1 MTNSQNNHERTA
13 PVAGGDPGKTG
24 DLSAAAQAVA
34 VRAATKVAASRG
46 GAQHVATP
54 AASAPAF
61 GATSAPASN
70 SAVAGKAVA
79 GKSAPQKEMPAQGPS
94 SSKPTRR
101 SARGSD
107 VAAREKQ
114 ERRETRRHKAH
125 GSERTPSR
133 RATAS
138 RRGSRASSQNT
149 TEARAGATSLA
160 RGAAD
165 SARGARRSAS
175 ASGSAHETQRA
186 SMKYATDNR
195 VVNWLYDLTTGPRR
209 HFFYLI
215 VALLVGVGI
224 YMPVRDFYIA
234 HRTEAILQEQ
244 KAIREKYN
252 DSLGKEVESLLSQEG
267 IEDAARRDYGM
278 VMPGE
283 QTITVEGLDED
294 GNPVVVDVNDQDG
307 EDAAAD
313 GDGGDAQDPSTAN
326 GAASKDNAGTLK
338 GEDAADKSK
347 TGSDT
352 TDVSSGDTPVTSAE
366 VEAAERAVLEN
377 SAWYWKVLD
386 TLFFFDGVNGMA
398 VVSTGE

>member
-1 MTNSQNNHERTA
+1 
-13 PVAGGDPGKTG
+13 
-24 DLSAAAQAVA
+24 
-34 VRAATKVAASRG
+34 
-46 GAQHVATP
+46 
-54 AASAPAF
+54 
-61 GATSAPASN
+61 
-70 SAVAGKAVA
+70 
-79 GKSAPQKEMPAQGPS
+79 
-94 SSKPTRR
+94 
-101 SARGSD
+101 
-107 VAAREKQ
+107 
-114 ERRETRRHKAH
+114 
-125 GSERTPSR
+125 
-133 RATAS
+133 
-138 RRGSRASSQNT
+138 
-149 TEARAGATSLA
+149 
-160 RGAAD
+160 
-165 SARGARRSAS
+165 
-175 ASGSAHETQRA
+175 
-186 SMKYATDNR
+186 MKYATDNR

-294 GNPVVVDVNDQDG
+294 GNPVVVDMNDQDG
-307 EDAAAD
+307 GDAAAD
-313 GDGGDAQDPSTAN
+313 GDGGDVQDPSTAN

-347 TGSDT
+347 TGSDA
-352 TDVSSGDTPVTSAE
+352 TDASSNDTPVTSAE

>member
-13 PVAGGDPGKTG
+13 PVTGGDPGKTD

-34 VRAATKVAASRG
+34 ARAATKVAASRG
-46 GAQHVATP
+46 GAQHVAAA

-61 GATSAPASN
+61 GATSALASAPAS
-70 SAVAGKAVA
+70 SSAVA
-79 GKSAPQKEMPAQGPS
+79 GKSAPQKEAPAQGPS

-114 ERRETRRHKAH
+114 ERREARRHKAH
-125 GSERTPSR
+125 GSERTSSR

-138 RRGSRASSQNT
+138 RRGSRTSSQNT
-149 TEARAGATSLA
+149 TEVRAGGASLA

-175 ASGSAHETQRA
+175 ASGSAREAQRA

-252 DSLGKEVESLLSQEG
+252 DSLGKEVETLLSQEG

-307 EDAAAD
+307 GDAAAD

-347 TGSDT
+347 TGSDV

-386 TLFFFDGVNGMA
+386 KLFFFDGVNGMA

>member
-1 MTNSQNNHERTA
+1 M
-13 PVAGGDPGKTG
+13 
-24 DLSAAAQAVA
+24 
-34 VRAATKVAASRG
+34 
-46 GAQHVATP
+46 
-54 AASAPAF
+54 
-61 GATSAPASN
+61 
-70 SAVAGKAVA
+70 
-79 GKSAPQKEMPAQGPS
+79 
-94 SSKPTRR
+94 
-101 SARGSD
+101 
-107 VAAREKQ
+107 
-114 ERRETRRHKAH
+114 
-125 GSERTPSR
+125 
-133 RATAS
+133 
-138 RRGSRASSQNT
+138 
-149 TEARAGATSLA
+149 
-160 RGAAD
+160 
-165 SARGARRSAS
+165 
-175 ASGSAHETQRA
+175 
-186 SMKYATDNR
+186 
-195 VVNWLYDLTTGPRR
+195 
-209 HFFYLI
+209 
-215 VALLVGVGI
+215 ALLVGVGI

-294 GNPVVVDVNDQDG
+294 GNPVVVDMNDQDG

-352 TDVSSGDTPVTSAE
+352 TDVGSGDTPVTSAE

>member
-79 GKSAPQKEMPAQGPS
+79 GKSAPQKEAPAQGSS

-138 RRGSRASSQNT
+138 HRGSRASSQNT
-149 TEARAGATSLA
+149 TEAHAGATSLA

-165 SARGARRSAS
+165 SARGARRPAS
-175 ASGSAHETQRA
+175 ASGSARETQRA

-252 DSLGKEVESLLSQEG
+252 DSLGKEVKSLLSQEG

-347 TGSDT
+347 TGSDA
-352 TDVSSGDTPVTSAE
+352 TDASSNDTPVTSAE

>member
-1 MTNSQNNHERTA
+1 
-13 PVAGGDPGKTG
+13 
-24 DLSAAAQAVA
+24 
-34 VRAATKVAASRG
+34 
-46 GAQHVATP
+46 
-54 AASAPAF
+54 
-61 GATSAPASN
+61 
-70 SAVAGKAVA
+70 
-79 GKSAPQKEMPAQGPS
+79 
-94 SSKPTRR
+94 
-101 SARGSD
+101 
-107 VAAREKQ
+107 
-114 ERRETRRHKAH
+114 
-125 GSERTPSR
+125 
-133 RATAS
+133 
-138 RRGSRASSQNT
+138 
-149 TEARAGATSLA
+149 
-160 RGAAD
+160 
-165 SARGARRSAS
+165 
-175 ASGSAHETQRA
+175 
-186 SMKYATDNR
+186 MKYATDNR

-215 VALLVGVGI
+215 VALLVGVGV

-234 HRTEAILQEQ
+234 YRTEAILQEQ

-307 EDAAAD
+307 GDAAAD

-386 TLFFFDGVNGMA
+386 ALFFFDGVNGMA

>member
-1 MTNSQNNHERTA
+1 
-13 PVAGGDPGKTG
+13 
-24 DLSAAAQAVA
+24 
-34 VRAATKVAASRG
+34 
-46 GAQHVATP
+46 
-54 AASAPAF
+54 
-61 GATSAPASN
+61 
-70 SAVAGKAVA
+70 
-79 GKSAPQKEMPAQGPS
+79 
-94 SSKPTRR
+94 
-101 SARGSD
+101 
-107 VAAREKQ
+107 
-114 ERRETRRHKAH
+114 
-125 GSERTPSR
+125 
-133 RATAS
+133 
-138 RRGSRASSQNT
+138 
-149 TEARAGATSLA
+149 
-160 RGAAD
+160 
-165 SARGARRSAS
+165 
-175 ASGSAHETQRA
+175 
-186 SMKYATDNR
+186 MKYATDNR

-215 VALLVGVGI
+215 VALLVGVGV

-347 TGSDT
+347 TGSDV

-386 TLFFFDGVNGMA
+386 TSFSLT
-398 VVSTGE
+398 VSTAWRLFRRGERTWRKRALRGLTGYGVVALVVRDGSRRCCGELDQAHGDHRSGRGRGRVWRVCPGRD

>member
-1 MTNSQNNHERTA
+1 
-13 PVAGGDPGKTG
+13 
-24 DLSAAAQAVA
+24 
-34 VRAATKVAASRG
+34 
-46 GAQHVATP
+46 
-54 AASAPAF
+54 
-61 GATSAPASN
+61 
-70 SAVAGKAVA
+70 
-79 GKSAPQKEMPAQGPS
+79 
-94 SSKPTRR
+94 
-101 SARGSD
+101 
-107 VAAREKQ
+107 
-114 ERRETRRHKAH
+114 
-125 GSERTPSR
+125 
-133 RATAS
+133 
-138 RRGSRASSQNT
+138 
-149 TEARAGATSLA
+149 
-160 RGAAD
+160 
-165 SARGARRSAS
+165 
-175 ASGSAHETQRA
+175 
-186 SMKYATDNR
+186 MKYATDNR

-252 DSLGKEVESLLSQEG
+252 DSLGKEVKSLLSQEG

-294 GNPVVVDVNDQDG
+294 GNPVVADVNDQDG

>member
-13 PVAGGDPGKTG
+13 PVVGGDPGKTG

-54 AASAPAF
+54 ASV
-61 GATSAPASN
+61 PASN
-70 SAVAGKAVA
+70 SAVAGKTVA
-79 GKSAPQKEMPAQGPS
+79 GKSAPQKEAPAQGPS

-114 ERRETRRHKAH
+114 ERREARRHKAH
-125 GSERTPSR
+125 GSERTSSR

-138 RRGSRASSQNT
+138 RRGSRTSSQNT
-149 TEARAGATSLA
+149 TEVRAGGASLA
-160 RGAAD
+160 RGAADSAWGAAD

-175 ASGSAHETQRA
+175 ASGPARETQRA

-307 EDAAAD
+307 EDVAAD

-352 TDVSSGDTPVTSAE
+352 TDVSSGDMPVTSAE